1 MARQAERREATQAAI
16 LEVAMRRFGEAGFAA
31 VTIDEIAAAAGVA
44 KGAVYHHFAS
54 KEALF
59 EAVFERA
66 SAQLA
71 AEVRDRSVGAKDV
84 LARLVEGSRLYF
96 EACAKPPYG
105 RILLKEGP
113 AVLGWERWREIDT
126 RYFLAMLPMALE
138 AAMQAG
144 LVAQQPPEPLA
155 RMLTGA
161 VTEAAVACAASDDPA
176 ATGRAYVAALARLV
190 DGLRV

>member
-71 AEVRDRSVGAKDV
+71 AEVRDQSVGAKDV

-144 LVAQQPPEPLA
+144 LVARQPPEPLA